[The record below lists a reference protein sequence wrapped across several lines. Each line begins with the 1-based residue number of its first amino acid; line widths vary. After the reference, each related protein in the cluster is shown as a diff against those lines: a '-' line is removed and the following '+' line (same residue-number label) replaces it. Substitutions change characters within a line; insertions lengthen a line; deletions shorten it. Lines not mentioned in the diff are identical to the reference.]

1 MPVTSIFP
9 SPPRRAGGQLVREP
23 VLNGKGGGEK
33 EEEEEEV
40 EAVGIDQRSVCV
52 CVFVSMS

>member
-33 EEEEEEV
+33 EEEEEE
-40 EAVGIDQRSVCV
+40 AVGIDQRSVCV